1 MEILSK
7 LFGSANKVKIMR
19 LFLLNPELI
28 LNAKEVASRAK
39 LQTPAAS
46 RELKLLS
53 LVGLL
58 LLKKKGSAKTWQLD
72 PSFPFISPLRS
83 ILKNDLISRKKRLVQ
98 QFSRCGKI
106 HLIVIAG
113 VFLEDN
119 ESRTDL
125 VIVGSHL
132 KRTSIARVVKDLEAE
147 IGKELNY
154 AVLETPD
161 FQYRLNACDKF
172 VRDIFDYPHHIIL
185 DKIGV
190 MNTPVFLS
198 GLSTVR

>member
-1 MEILSK
+1 MATRPFFPIHFSTTEHLEERSNQPEEALS
-7 LFGSANKVKIMR
+7 
-19 LFLLNPELI
+19 
-28 LNAKEVASRAK
+28 
-39 LQTPAAS
+39 PAVF
-46 RELKLLS
+46 S
-53 LVGLL
+53 L
-58 LLKKKGSAKTWQLD
+58 W
-72 PSFPFISPLRS
+72 
-83 ILKNDLISRKKRLVQ
+83 
-98 QFSRCGKI
+98 
-106 HLIVIAG
+106 
-113 VFLEDN
+113 EDN

-190 MNTPVFLS
+190 ANTPIFLA